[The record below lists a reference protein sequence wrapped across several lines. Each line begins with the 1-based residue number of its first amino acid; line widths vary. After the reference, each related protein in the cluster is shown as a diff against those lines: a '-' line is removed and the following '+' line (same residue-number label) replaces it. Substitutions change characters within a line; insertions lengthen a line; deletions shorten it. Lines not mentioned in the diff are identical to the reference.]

1 MKGSILEKILSALK
15 ILSLEW
21 THQERLAI
29 IGSPPPWAREE
40 FDCIDLSSPSF
51 AAVEFS
57 PFLEN
62 FLFDAQEF
70 WQCESNEFLRSGF
83 WSETLASG
91 EEISLEAVALQLEGR
106 KIILVESS
114 EASYSQSFQW
124 LQTARQERLNFISE
138 RKIATTQLISATFY
152 DALTGLPNQVFFS
165 SQLNHI
171 FEQNSPMADP
181 HQGGNPL
188 QHQGHASDATFA
200 VVMLNI
206 DRFTTINDS
215 LGREMGDRLLVA
227 FAERLNSCLRKNDTP
242 VRFGSDEFGILLRD
256 ISNPSEI
263 AATVQRITEVLN
275 QPFRLKDQE
284 QHISTSVGV
293 APYSINYHHPRDLLR
308 DASIA
313 LHQAKALGRGR
324 YQVFDR
330 TMQARALE
338 LWNLESDLRRA
349 LKQNELQVFYQ
360 PLVALK
366 THRVDSFEALVRW
379 KHPSKGWIAPGE
391 FVPMAEETGLI
402 LELDAWVLQQACQV
416 IRTWQERTAYPITV
430 NVNLS
435 SRHFSE
441 TNLLGNVQRILDAS
455 QTQAQNLKLEITES
469 FLLGDT
475 KAATQTLNQLR
486 SLGVKLSIDDFGT
499 GYASLGYL
507 QDLPVD
513 NLKIDGYF
521 IDTMAE
527 NNAEIVNTIITL
539 SHNLG
544 IDVTAE
550 RVETAQQYQQLH
562 QLGCDYAQGFLIS
575 RPLIAAEAAKFLN
588 QTFEHFLQEPEE
600 PSTPCSTPDSTA
612 KTLPKA
618 A

>member
-1 MKGSILEKILSALK
+1 MRSSILEKILSALK

-21 THQERLAI
+21 THQEHLTL
-29 IGSPPPWAREE
+29 IGSPPPWASQE
-40 FDCIDLSSPSF
+40 FDCIDPSTQCF
-51 AAVEFS
+51 EAAEFS

-70 WQCESNEFLRSGF
+70 WQTDSNEFLRSGF

-91 EEISLEAVALQLEGR
+91 EEISLEAVALHLEGR

-114 EASYSQSFQW
+114 EASYSESFKW

-138 RKIATTQLISATFY
+138 RKIATTQLLSATFY

-165 SQLNHI
+165 SQLNQT
-171 FEQNSPMADP
+171 FEHNSHTTNPRQDYSPPQRKAD
-181 HQGGNPL
+181 
-188 QHQGHASDATFA
+188 AEVKTFA

-206 DRFTTINDS
+206 DRFTTLNDS
-215 LGREMGDRLLVA
+215 LGREMGDRLLIA
-227 FAERLNSCLRKNDTP
+227 FAERLQSSLRKQDTP

-256 ISNPSEI
+256 ITSASELT
-263 AATVQRITEVLN
+263 ATVQRITETLN
-275 QPFRLKDQE
+275 QPFSLNHQE
-284 QHISTSVGV
+284 HHISTSVGV
-293 APYSINYHHPRDLLR
+293 APHGKNYHHPRDLLR

-324 YQVFDR
+324 YLVFDR
-330 TMQARALE
+330 AMQARALE
-338 LWNLESDLRRA
+338 LWSLESDLRRA

-360 PLVALK
+360 PLVNLK

-379 KHPSKGWIAPGE
+379 QHPSKGWIAPGE

-416 IRTWQERTAYPITV
+416 ITAWQKMTTTPMTV

-441 TNLLGNVQRILDAS
+441 TNLLDNVKRILQAS
-455 QTQAQNLKLEITES
+455 ETQAHNLKLEITES

-475 KAATQTLNQLR
+475 QVATQTLNQLR

-550 RVETAQQYQQLH
+550 RVETLAQYQELQR
-562 QLGCDYAQGFLIS
+562 LGCDYAQGFLIA
-575 RPLIAAEAAKFLN
+575 RPLAATEAAKFIN
-588 QTFEHFLQEPEE
+588 QTFEHFL
-600 PSTPCSTPDSTA
+600 A
-612 KTLPKA
+612 APKA
-618 A
+618 QPSQDSAPPKLPTAA